1 MLDGGFPCAPPFVGL
16 VFEMISVLGG
26 SWVMVS
32 IAIDVGIANTLHA
45 IDEIMVRHES
55 EEVTVW
61 DSLGDQLQAVLLTV
75 GDLDRMYFAL
85 LAEIEDIFEQP
96 ELSPG
101 RINEVIGQ
109 ARQYCADEQLT
120 LRLVEWRGAIQA
132 TAFNETLKH
141 RRYRDLASTL
151 RSIDDPLERYIARL
165 WRLQTENAPEVPA
178 ENKLWDLRT
187 VLVLLTLIS
196 DRVTGPGA
204 MDKALPSPRKAC
216 EEAIRNYNR
225 ALSLALAQL
234 IGHARQDL
242 AMDRL

>member
-1 MLDGGFPCAPPFVGL
+1 
-16 VFEMISVLGG
+16 
-26 SWVMVS
+26 MVS
-32 IAIDVGIANTLHA
+32 IAIDVGIANTLRA
-45 IDEIMVRHES
+45 IDEIMMRRGCEKA
-55 EEVTVW
+55 TVW
-61 DSLGDQLQAVLLTV
+61 DSLADKLQAVLLTV

-85 LAEIEDIFEQP
+85 LAEIEDIFEQLEPSP
-96 ELSPG
+96 E

-109 ARQYCADEQLT
+109 ARRYCTDEKLT
-120 LRLVEWRGAIQA
+120 LCLVEWRGAIHA
-132 TAFNETLKH
+132 AAFNDTLKH

-165 WRLQTENAPEVPA
+165 WRLQAEDAPEVPA
-178 ENKLWDLRT
+178 ENKLWDLKT
-187 VLVLLTLIS
+187 VLVLLTLVS
-196 DRVTGPGA
+196 GHPTGHGV
-204 MDKALPSPRKAC
+204 MNEVLPSPRKAC